1 MPPARWKTK
10 RTQGPGTVYN
20 VVVGRNADKSPQAGN
35 PLAQWRWKRGDEQ
48 SCHWRLEGQGTLP
61 SGNAS
66 LRVKFYTN
74 GTLYVEASNDDAL
87 TTLQHALGE
96 VPKAPLSLT
105 SSMTSKNLGSSTK
118 NAIPNVELLKTCFAG
133 SYCGS
138 DESGKGDYFGPLVV
152 AGVAYRTEA
161 EQNALT
167 KLGVRDCKTL
177 TDAQIIPLANAI
189 QQTLGPKGVVIKVWE
204 NTVYNDAIA
213 AGKRKGESLNHLMAR
228 SHAEVLTR
236 LWQENPECTTWVVDR
251 FAANAIVEKTIA
263 QVCPAFG
270 KHGETLIEI
279 PKAEAIPV
287 VAAASVMA
295 RAAFI
300 QAMADLSQQVGMTLP
315 KGAGSGVEV
324 AARKLVRDHGAE
336 ILHRVAKTHFQT
348 TQRVL

>member
-10 RTQGPGTVYN
+10 CTQGPGTLYN
-20 VVVGRNADKSPQAGN
+20 GVVGRNADKSPQAGN
-35 PLAQWRWKRGDEQ
+35 PLATWRWKRGDEQ
-48 SCHWRLEGQGTLP
+48 SCHWRLEGQGELP
-61 SGNAS
+61 SGSAT

-87 TTLQHALGE
+87 TCLQTALGE
-96 VPKAPLSLT
+96 VAKAPLSLT
-105 SSMTSKNLGSSTK
+105 SPVASKKSGNILSP
-118 NAIPNVELLKTCFAG
+118 NADALLRGFVTP
-133 SYCGS
+133 YCGS

-152 AGVAYRTEA
+152 AGVAYRTEE
-161 EQNALT
+161 EQNALA

-189 QQTLGPKGVVIKVWE
+189 QQTLGPKGVVIKLWE

-228 SHAEVLTR
+228 SHAEVLSR

-251 FAANAIVEKTIA
+251 FAANTIVEKTIA

-279 PKAEAIPV
+279 PKAEAIPA

-315 KGAGSGVEV
+315 KGAGSGVEL
-324 AARKLVRDHGAE
+324 AAKKLVLLHGPE
-336 ILHRVAKTHFQT
+336 VLHRVAKTHFQT

>member
-48 SCHWRLEGQGTLP
+48 SCHWRLEGQGDLP
-61 SGNAS
+61 SGSAT
-66 LRVKFYTN
+66 LRVTFYTN

-87 TTLQHALGE
+87 TCLQTALGE
-96 VPKAPLSLT
+96 VTQAPLSLT
-105 SSMTSKNLGSSTK
+105 SSVDPKKSGGLHPTATSLQSHFV
-118 NAIPNVELLKTCFAG
+118 AA
-133 SYCGS
+133 YCGS

-152 AGVAYRTEA
+152 AGVAYRTEE
-161 EQNALT
+161 EQNALA

-189 QQTLGPKGVVIKVWE
+189 QQTLGPKGVVIKLWE
-204 NTVYNDAIA
+204 NTAYNDAIA

-228 SHAEVLTR
+228 SHAEVLSR
-236 LWQENPECTTWVVDR
+236 LWQENPECITWVVDR
-251 FAANAIVEKTIA
+251 FAANTIVEQTIA
-263 QVCPAFG
+263 KVCPAFG

-300 QAMADLSQQVGMTLP
+300 QAIADLSQQVGVTLP

-324 AARKLVRDHGAE
+324 VARKLVRDHGPE